1 MAEPLSPPEN
11 QPPLRVVLV
20 DDEPAA
26 SCWLADLLGR
36 HEHVE
41 IVGRAVDADG
51 AERLIRQLE
60 PDVVFVDIEMPG
72 RDGLAVVDRL
82 GRKTR
87 SVVVT
92 AFEEYA
98 VEAFDTAAVDYLL
111 KPVTAARLARTL
123 ARLARGSGRAA
134 GQGEDEKAT
143 GEAAAQPAR
152 GKASDARI
160 PLAAEGVTALVTLAD
175 ILWIEAAE
183 NHSRVYRAVE
193 PALFV
198 RQSLARWEELLP
210 ADAFLRV
217 SRSVILRLDRIEGIR
232 WNWQQGT
239 QLSFVGCDARL
250 TIGRSAARRLKD
262 RLEG

>member
-1 MAEPLSPPEN
+1 
-11 QPPLRVVLV
+11 
-20 DDEPAA
+20 
-26 SCWLADLLGR
+26 
-36 HEHVE
+36 
-41 IVGRAVDADG
+41 
-51 AERLIRQLE
+51 
-60 PDVVFVDIEMPG
+60 MPG

-82 GRKTR
+82 GGKTR

-183 NHSRVYRAVE
+183 NHGC
-193 PALFV
+193 
-198 RQSLARWEELLP
+198 
-210 ADAFLRV
+210 
-217 SRSVILRLDRIEGIR
+217 RSDG
-232 WNWQQGT
+232 
-239 QLSFVGCDARL
+239 L
-250 TIGRSAARRLKD
+250 TSWPVTPYP
-262 RLEG
+262 

>member
-1 MAEPLSPPEN
+1 MAERLSLPEN
-11 QPPLRVVLV
+11 PPPLRVVLV

-41 IVGRAVDADG
+41 IVGRAVDADA
-51 AERLIRQLE
+51 AERLIRELA

-82 GRKTR
+82 GGKTR
-87 SVVVT
+87 GVVVT

-111 KPVTAARLARTL
+111 KPVTAARLTRTL
-123 ARLARGSGRAA
+123 ARLACGSGRVAGQEAGDEAA
-134 GQGEDEKAT
+134 GET
-143 GEAAAQPAR
+143 AAQPTR
-152 GKASDARI
+152 GEASDARI
-160 PLAAEGVTALVTLAD
+160 PLAAEGTTAVVALAE
-175 ILWIEAAE
+175 ILWIEASE
-183 NHSRVYRAVE
+183 NCSRVYRALE

-198 RQSLARWEELLP
+198 RQSLARWEEMLP
-210 ADAFLRV
+210 AEAFLRV

-239 QLSFVGCDARL
+239 QLSFVGSDARL